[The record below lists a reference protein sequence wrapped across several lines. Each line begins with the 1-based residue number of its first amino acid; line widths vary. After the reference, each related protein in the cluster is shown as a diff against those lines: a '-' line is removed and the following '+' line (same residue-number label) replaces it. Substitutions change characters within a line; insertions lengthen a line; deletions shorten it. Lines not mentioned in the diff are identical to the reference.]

1 MVQKAEMN
9 PSGCG
14 LTYTSLSTMGTEGPS
29 TVPGVHSLIHW
40 LVVTEGLKCHTLVD
54 AGKQGKLHHQKFL
67 PLRSSLSSER
77 RQTDTLVK

>member
-9 PSGCG
+9 PSGGG

-40 LVVTEGLKCHTLVD
+40 LVVTEGQGS
-54 AGKQGKLHHQKFL
+54 GKQGKLNHQKFL